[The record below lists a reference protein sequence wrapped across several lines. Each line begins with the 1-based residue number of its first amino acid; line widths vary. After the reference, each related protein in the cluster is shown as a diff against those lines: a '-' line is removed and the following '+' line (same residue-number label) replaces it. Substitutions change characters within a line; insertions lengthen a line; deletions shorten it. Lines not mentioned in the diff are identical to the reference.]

1 MSCLVISTA
10 VHCMMSTCGK
20 IIEKHKN
27 SLTMCIIKVL
37 QRRFVL
43 MRKTSTTQMMDMDS
57 LRNNIPDVTYDYCE
71 F

>member
-1 MSCLVISTA
+1 MISTA

-20 IIEKHKN
+20 IIEKHK
-27 SLTMCIIKVL
+27 TMCIIKVL